1 MKGTD
6 MPESTEFD
14 LKLASG
20 TVHAHR
26 WGSPDAPLA
35 LCVHGLSANAH
46 AFDYLAERIAGSSRQ
61 LVAFDLR
68 GRGRSEITPPGS
80 YGLTAHAQDALE
92 AATVLGADR
101 FDYVGWSLGA
111 LIGITAAGLAGE
123 RLRSLT
129 LIDHVGTVDLAAYA
143 AVRAGLNRLDAV
155 VDDPADYLAA
165 IRGAGVV
172 TPWNE
177 YWDRIY
183 RYELGE
189 RADGRYSPVTDKAA
203 CTEDLDLASTGE
215 VTGAW
220 AKIAM
225 PALLLRATVPFGGDG
240 LVVSEADAVDL
251 RRAAPGM
258 RVLDVDRNHFGI
270 MTDDGMVAAVGELLA
285 KA

>member
-1 MKGTD
+1 
-6 MPESTEFD
+6 MPESTELD

-26 WGSPDAPLA
+26 WGPTDAPLA
-35 LCVHGLSANAH
+35 LCVHGLSANLH
-46 AFDYLAERIAGSSRQ
+46 AFDYLAERIASPGRQ
-61 LVAFDLR
+61 LVALDLR
-68 GRGRSEITPPGS
+68 GRGRSEITAPGT
-80 YGLTAHAQDALE
+80 YGLTAHAQDALD
-92 AATVLGADR
+92 AATLLGAER

-111 LIGITAAGLAGE
+111 LIGITAAGLASE

-129 LIDHVGTVDLAAYA
+129 MIDHVGTVDPAAYS

-220 AKIAM
+220 AKITM
-225 PALLLRATVPFGGDG
+225 PALLLRATVPFGGDA
-240 LVVSEADAVDL
+240 LVVSEADAL
-251 RRAAPGM
+251 ALQRAAPGV
-258 RVLDVDRNHFGI
+258 RVIDVDRNHFGI
-270 MTDDGMVAAVGELLA
+270 MTDDGVVAATGGLLA
-285 KA
+285 NG